1 MLTWTGISIDDCF
14 VECDVSY
21 CLGFLPTFGPCYV
34 NFYGS
39 TREFSE
45 LPDDYE
51 DLNLG
56 KVGSDLKNKH
66 YSTSIILTYLY
77 KIYIKISP

>member
-1 MLTWTGISIDDCF
+1 MQSNKMNLNLNLIYKQYDQAIL
-14 VECDVSY
+14 Y
-21 CLGFLPTFGPCYV
+21 ILGFLPTFGPCYV

-56 KVGSDLKNKH
+56 KVCVKKKYYD
-66 YSTSIILTYLY
+66 TCD
-77 KIYIKISP
+77 